1 MRRCSKNFW
10 NKLWAQWNKMT
21 TYLTGLE
28 LHRGIAISLH
38 YSSLLSEIKSQ
49 VLKHQTLKK
58 KKQPKKLF
66 FICILEILQSH
77 FIPFLL
83 SMIPPSWLVV
93 IVYNNIKSAHKLS
106 FIHSMAMHSHP
117 IREKAKKTLFQG
129 ICDLW
134 WRGI

>member
-10 NKLWAQWNKMT
+10 NKLWAQWNKMP

-28 LHRGIAISLH
+28 LHGGIAISLH
-38 YSSLLSEIKSQ
+38 YSSLLSEIKSK

-58 KKQPKKLF
+58 KNNPKNSFSYAYLKFCSPISFHFYYLW
-66 FICILEILQSH
+66 SH
-77 FIPFLL
+77 
-83 SMIPPSWLVV
+83 PPWLVV